1 MCLVLPARV
10 VSCDEVS
17 ADIELHGGLRVS
29 ASTELTPDLQPGQY
43 VLVDRGMVL
52 RVIDPEEAE
61 AILAI
66 YAEMADMLEE
76 PADELVFGSVQPQAE
91 LVR

>member
-10 VSCDEVS
+10 VS
-17 ADIELHGGLRVS
+17 ADTRTAEIELHDGERIV
-29 ASTELTPDLQPGQY
+29 ASTELTPEVQPGQY

-52 RVIDPEEAE
+52 RVIEPEEAA

-66 YAEMADMLEE
+66 YAEMAELLEE
-76 PADELVFGSVQPQAE
+76 EPVSA
-91 LVR
+91 